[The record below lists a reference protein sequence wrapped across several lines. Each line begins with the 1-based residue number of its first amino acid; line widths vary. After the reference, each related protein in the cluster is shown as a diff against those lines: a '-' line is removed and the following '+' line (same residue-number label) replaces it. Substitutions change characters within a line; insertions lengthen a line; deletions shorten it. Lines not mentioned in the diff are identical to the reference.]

1 MLRVG
6 SPSLVLSE
14 IHHRLDLVSFFQRN
28 KFVHYDVRDL
38 LRGLDDLSRILQRL
52 FMRRG
57 TAFDILGLKKSM
69 RIAIKM
75 REVLMIRLVEIK
87 SASFISGKEVETVDH
102 ELDLGADAVRVILTQ
117 LDGHPELVDLIGET
131 IDEEALIRRE
141 LDAEKRAGIAETLG
155 TGAAERVMEIDESN
169 SNWTEGLWGKN
180 EEWVIKPK

>member
-1 MLRVG
+1 
-6 SPSLVLSE
+6 
-14 IHHRLDLVSFFQRN
+14 
-28 KFVHYDVRDL
+28 
-38 LRGLDDLSRILQRL
+38 
-52 FMRRG
+52 
-57 TAFDILGLKKSM
+57 
-69 RIAIKM
+69 M

-102 ELDLGADAVRVILTQ
+102 ELDLGADAVRVILTR